1 MVFAAVTSEAKRK
14 KCRRNTTHHMKA
26 RTPVN
31 IRLKSPPS
39 SPSVILLALLA
50 LAVLWFLGMPFFL
63 QEIRVLTGS
72 GLHTGNFRFTTLG
85 NTLLATSTVLYLGT
99 AVLSLERVG
108 RWATRLA
115 GAGALVLALDAVSHL
130 LGIGR
135 FTVGDGV
142 SMRDAYDAISVLV
155 PMLVFLYLLAE
166 HATRTRAGGVF
177 VMPLMMCMIGAEI
190 WLLAQGSGNRN
201 FVADG
206 FRAYWGHAYLVA
218 HVIGFGAFVLASCA
232 GLLYLLRH
240 YVDSRGD
247 LPPLLAQR
255 LPDVWKA
262 QSWMLSAIGA
272 GVPVFVL
279 ALFLAVG
286 WGLGAGPWSGYALMK
301 SLWIIAVLTF
311 YGGMLVVLYTRSM
324 TGLRMAWWTVAGL
337 GLSLALFLGT
347 QILTLGAPTGGVA

>member
-1 MVFAAVTSEAKRK
+1 M
-14 KCRRNTTHHMKA
+14 
-26 RTPVN
+26 N
-31 IRLKSPPS
+31 IRLAPSPS
-39 SPSVILLALLA
+39 SPSAIILALLA
-50 LAVLWFLGMPFFL
+50 LSVLFLLGVPFFL
-63 QEIRVLTGS
+63 QEIRVLTGTGLQS
-72 GLHTGNFRFTTLG
+72 GSFRFTTLG

-115 GAGALVLALDAVSHL
+115 GVGALVLALDAGSHL

-135 FTVGDGV
+135 FIVGNGI
-142 SMRDAYDAISVLV
+142 SLRDTYDAISVLV
-155 PMLVFLYLLAE
+155 PMVVFLYLLAE
-166 HATRTRAGGVF
+166 HATRSRAGGVF
-177 VMPLMMCMIGAEI
+177 VMPLVMCLIGVEM
-190 WLLAQGSGNRN
+190 WLLAQGAGNRN
-201 FVADG
+201 FVSDG

-218 HVIGFGAFVLASCA
+218 HVIGFGAFVMACGA
-232 GLLYLLRH
+232 GVLYLLRH
-240 YVDSRGD
+240 YFESRGGG
-247 LPPLLAQR
+247 LPAFVARR

-286 WGLGAGPWSGYALMK
+286 WGLGANLWSGYALMK
-301 SLWIIAVLTF
+301 SLWIIAVVTF
-311 YGGMLVVLYTRSM
+311 YGGLLVALYTRSM

-347 QILTLGAPTGGVA
+347 QIMTLGAQAGSMA